1 MIGAL
6 YYLNHQID
14 GIIYISTYPCG
25 QDSLVNNLAIRFLG
39 WEDEEK
45 CPSVL
50 YLVCAGLAMG
60 IVITLVG
67 AGVAL

>member
-1 MIGAL
+1 MFEVWLICFSIFMFL
-6 YYLNHQID
+6 FV
-14 GIIYISTYPCG
+14 
-25 QDSLVNNLAIRFLG
+25 VNNLAIRFLG

-50 YLVCAGLAMG
+50 YLVGAGLAMG
-60 IVITLVG
+60 VVITLVG